1 MSYNNPFTAKSD
13 LLKSFTLLSY
23 ARLASPISNPTNV
36 NEVTFKRFGI
46 SQAGEE
52 FNNGWYFGISD
63 ASNAKYLQ
71 AYCMGSLFFEEGATT
86 NRLILQ
92 NGDMMGSVLWKDEV
106 PDWFP
111 MLASVIYENIDE
123 ALTRE
128 LLKEY
133 LDGNPKLFESLTKDI
148 GGVSNTDMF
157 LDKYFSLE
165 INVGIPVR
173 AGSRIAVAGSGTDH
187 DREVRIYVQVDL
199 DSGLF
204 VDPAIYPVHWENYF
218 IDLQGHNLYAHFT
231 DMFGPLVANGIIR
244 YVGSNG
250 SETGDFLN
258 PAAPAKYVSSAVE
271 AANDYD
277 TVLILDKGDV
287 NLGEK
292 YTENVEIRKPVSIT
306 YLNPARIDV
315 TTDVTSLDTFDWP
328 DLPIV
333 TGSLGGSVIGIFQ
346 VEGYVSISNL
356 IITGGSFPSSKDYEV
371 KGGGGIL
378 AYLSDKTY
386 VSNCFVTRN
395 EVPLGAEL
403 DGHGGGVYA
412 YESSSY
418 IFKCNVSGN
427 ESSERGGGIF
437 VGRYGWPVIRK
448 NIISLNQST
457 GARAD
462 GGGIAATVAHP
473 GTLSFDEAALEKAR
487 QRRIRIIGNQIN
499 NNTAEDDGGGVY
511 LSVMA
516 KALFK
521 NNDISF
527 NIAWKAGGGVRASL
541 GSDIEMTQDSIHDN
555 QCSFHFEPDPAD
567 LMNGGGGVA
576 TRNSDLILTNVILAN
591 NINHAF
597 AGGGIFF
604 ASSSEGAIGG
614 GEESDLDNWAWL
626 GISSYDD
633 ILRDYFLKTEVHI
646 ECKGGTTIS
655 GNISSR
661 FESQAE
667 DNRKGG
673 GLYLLRYRAD
683 DFSALPL
690 IVRIENF
697 IDLDN
702 NYNDKITQL
711 AGDFAQGVVDDA
723 FGAQNPDSADFH
735 LYDMID
741 EHLPADQQQLINGVA
756 NTRTGIAFLDDENS
770 FEYQSRLT

>member
-1 MSYNNPFTAKSD
+1 MSYNNPFTVKSD
-13 LLKSFTLLSY
+13 LLNSFTLLGY
-23 ARLASPISNPTNV
+23 ARLATPIGNPATID
-36 NEVTFKRFGI
+36 EVAFRRFGI
-46 SQAGEE
+46 SHAGEE
-52 FNNGWYFGISD
+52 FNNGWYFGIPD

-71 AYCMGSLFFEEGATT
+71 AFFIGSLFFEKGTGT
-86 NRLILQ
+86 NRLILE

-111 MLASVIYENIDE
+111 MPGVIIYENIDE
-123 ALTRE
+123 TLTRE

-133 LDGNPKLFESLTKDI
+133 LDNNPKLFESLTKDM
-148 GGVSNTDMF
+148 GGVSDTDTF
-157 LDKYFSLE
+157 LDKYFGLE
-165 INVGIPVR
+165 IYVGIPVH
-173 AGSRIAVAGSGTDH
+173 AGSRIAVAGTGTEH
-187 DREVRIYVQVDL
+187 DREVNIYVQVEAATD
-199 DSGLF
+199 LF

-231 DMFGPLVANGIIR
+231 NMFGPLVTNGTIR

-258 PAAPAKYVSSAVE
+258 PNAPAKSVGSAVE

-277 TVLILDKGDV
+277 TVLILDKGDI

-292 YTENVEIRKPVSIT
+292 YIENVAIRKPVSIT
-306 YLNPARIDV
+306 YLNPEQIDV

-346 VEGYVSISNL
+346 VDGYVSISNL
-356 IITGGSFPSSKDYEV
+356 IITGGTFPSNQEYEV
-371 KGGGGIL
+371 QGGGGIL

-386 VSNCFVTRN
+386 VHNCFLTRN
-395 EVPLGAEL
+395 EVPLGSDL
-403 DGHGGGVYA
+403 NGHGGGIYA

-462 GGGIAATVAHP
+462 GGGIGATIAHP
-473 GTLSFDEAALEKAR
+473 GTTSFDETALEKAR
-487 QRRIRIIGNQIN
+487 NRRIRIIENNIT

-516 KALFK
+516 KAIFK
-521 NNDISF
+521 NNEIAF
-527 NIAWKAGGGVRASL
+527 NIAWKAGGGIRASL
-541 GSDIEMTQDSIHDN
+541 GSDIQMTEDSIHDN
-555 QCSFHFEPDPAD
+555 QCSFHFETDPED

-576 TRNSDLILTNVILAN
+576 ARNSDLILTHVTLTH

-604 ASSSEGAIGG
+604 SSSSEGAIGG
-614 GEESDLDNWAWL
+614 SEESDLDGWVWL

-633 ILRDYFLKTEVHI
+633 ILRDYFLKTEVQI
-646 ECKGGTTIS
+646 ETKEDTTIS
-655 GNISSR
+655 GNIASR

-673 GLYLLRYRAD
+673 GIYILRYRAA
-683 DFSALPL
+683 DFNALPL

-697 IDLDN
+697 IDLEN
-702 NYNDKITQL
+702 NYNDKITQVS
-711 AGDFAQGVVDDA
+711 GDVAQGVVDDP
-723 FGAQNPDSADFH
+723 FGSANPDSANFH

-741 EHLPADQQQLINGVA
+741 EHLPADQQQLINGVVDS
-756 NTRTGIAFLDDENS
+756 RTGIAFLDAENS